1 LLVLLFSTLL
11 SFSPYYFCG
20 EITMQILVNYPFD
33 PEQFEQFK
41 ELGARHGH
49 TVVCVTNEADAV
61 AAAPASEI
69 ILGGFPPAV
78 CAAAPN
84 LRWIQSFST
93 GMDKFLFPEIVE
105 RDDVM
110 ISNVAGLYASQGGEH
125 AWALLLALTRQIPTA
140 VKNMEKRA
148 WSAGSVVEIA
158 GTTLGVIGMGGFG
171 VEISKRAQGYDMT
184 VIAIDP
190 VRTEKPPF
198 VHELRP
204 TSTEALHD
212 LLRRADVVMMACPL
226 TKETYHL
233 ISGPELA
240 LMKPS
245 AYLIN
250 VTRGGIIDEPAL
262 VDALKAGQ
270 IAGAGLDVT
279 EKEPLSQDSPLWDA
293 PNLILTPHRA
303 GASQHRP
310 RKIFEFFMQ
319 NMERYI
325 SGQKPMNV
333 VDKRKGY

>member
-1 LLVLLFSTLL
+1 
-11 SFSPYYFCG
+11 
-20 EITMQILVNYPFD
+20 MHILVHYSFE
-33 PEQFEQFK
+33 PEQFEAFR

-49 TVVCVTNEADAV
+49 TVVCVTEEADAL
-61 AAAPASEI
+61 AAAPEAEV
-69 ILGGFPPAV
+69 ILGHFRPTV
-78 CAAAPN
+78 CAAAPK
-84 LRWIQSFST
+84 LRWVQSFST
-93 GMDKFLFPEIVE
+93 GMDKFLFPEIIE
-105 RDDVM
+105 REDVA

-140 VKNMEKRA
+140 VKNMEQRA
-148 WSAGSVVEIA
+148 WSAGPVVEIA
-158 GTTLGVIGMGGFG
+158 GCTLGIIGMGGFG
-171 VEISKRAQGYDMT
+171 MEMAKRAQGYDMT

-190 VRTEKPPF
+190 VRTEKPSY

-204 TSTEALHD
+204 TSRETLHD
-212 LLRRADVVMMACPL
+212 LLRRSDVVMTACPL
-226 TKETYHL
+226 TTETYHL
-233 ISGPELA
+233 ISAEELA
-240 LMKPS
+240 MMKPT

-279 EKEPLSQDSPLWDA
+279 EKEPLAADSPLWDA

-319 NMERYI
+319 NLTRYI
-325 SGQKPMNV
+325 NGEKPLNV
-333 VDKRKGY
+333 IDKRKGY

>member
-1 LLVLLFSTLL
+1 
-11 SFSPYYFCG
+11 
-20 EITMQILVNYPFD
+20 MHILVHYPFE
-33 PEQFEQFK
+33 PEQFEEFK
-41 ELGARHGH
+41 ALGARHGH
-49 TVVCVTNEADAV
+49 TVVCVTEEADAI
-61 AAAPASEI
+61 AAAPEAEV
-69 ILGGFPPAV
+69 ILGHFRPAV
-78 CAAAPN
+78 CAVAPN

-105 RDDVM
+105 RDEVA

-125 AWALLLALTRQIPTA
+125 AWALLLALTRQIPVA
-140 VKNMEKRA
+140 VKNMDARE
-148 WSAGSVVEIA
+148 WSSGPVVEIA
-158 GTTLGVIGMGGFG
+158 GTTLGIIGMGGFG
-171 VEISKRAQGYDMT
+171 MEMAKRAQGYDMQ

-190 VRTEKPPF
+190 VRTEKPSY

-204 TSTEALHD
+204 TSTESLHD

-233 ISGPELA
+233 ISTEELA
-240 LMKPS
+240 MMKPS

-262 VDALKAGQ
+262 VEALKAGQ

-279 EKEPLSQDSPLWDA
+279 EKEPLAKDSPLWDA

-319 NMERYI
+319 NLNRYI
-325 SGQKPMNV
+325 SGERPINI